1 MKRFM
6 LFIMVIGL
14 LSGCTKIPYFV
25 PMSPQIEPLEGRKI
39 PLEVALLITPEA
51 RGRTFRSPDYPNFR
65 GQFVVYGIE
74 PYQLPVGEAF
84 EKACLEIFSQVFEK
98 VTLIRKAEE
107 GKNYRLV
114 IEPQMN
120 DFYLD
125 LFYTN
130 TGSDRLGIYS
140 EIVDEKCQVKVS
152 GILKS
157 YGRTIWEKAME
168 TPMEKL
174 QRVNNF
180 QLRNQVAAFAS
191 ETIVEAVKMLAD
203 QIIQESQTPPPAK
216 PFQNWMEQIGPAR

>member
-1 MKRFM
+1 MKRFVF
-6 LFIMVIGL
+6 FIMMIAIM
-14 LSGCTKIPYFV
+14 SGCAKIPYSV
-25 PMSPQIEPLEGRKI
+25 PMSPKVEPLEGRKI
-39 PLEVALLITPEA
+39 PLEAALLITPEA
-51 RGRTFRSPDYPNFR
+51 KGRIFRSPDYPNFM

-84 EKACLEIFSQVFEK
+84 EKACLETFLQIFEK

-114 IEPQMN
+114 IEPQLN

-152 GILKS
+152 GTLKS
-157 YGRTIWEKAME
+157 YGRTIWERPLE

-191 ETIVEAVKMLAD
+191 DTIVEAVKMLAD

-216 PFQNWMEQIGPAR
+216 PFRNWMEQIGPNR